1 MNKRK
6 ENEMAR
12 KKRYNTPAFTVGIQT
27 RDEAVEHIKR
37 YGDLSR
43 EATRMVADHNDT
55 VAEMQEKLDA
65 QIAPITA
72 EMQAIEAGVLAWAT
86 ANRDMLTDNG
96 KVKYCN
102 LTTGTIRWR
111 FDPPKCQVRG
121 VDAVLA
127 LMQSDE
133 KYARFVRT
141 KHEINKDAVLNEAD
155 FFAANPVAGLSIVQG
170 AEKFAIEVNEQEV
183 G

>member
-1 MNKRK
+1 
-6 ENEMAR
+6 MAR

-65 QIAPITA
+65 QIAPLTA

-121 VDAVLA
+121 VDAVIA